1 MNQALQDLIEHRRT
15 TNVFEPNHTISD
27 EQIEHLVHLA
37 TRAPTS
43 FNLQNWRF
51 LAVRTPERK
60 AKLRKLAYDQAKVSD
75 AAVTFIVIGQLA
87 DYSALEGRLAP
98 SVDAGFMSPKLVAGS
113 DAGRVV
119 QKDLDIAEYTD
130 PANNPMIPHVI
141 VLEPGLIIHKIYNGY
156 WFFGRP
162 TMEDLRQDLRAV
174 TKKCRPDWDIT
185 TPEMRAAW
193 KEGRKEHFYPY
204 GKTYAQT

>member
-1 MNQALQDLIEHRRT
+1 MNQALQDVIEHRRT

-60 AKLRKLAYDQAKVSD
+60 ARLRKLAYDQAKVSE
-75 AAVTFIVIGQLA
+75 AAVTFIVCGQLA

-98 SVDAGFMSPKLVAGS
+98 SVDAGFMAPKLGAVWVAPP
-113 DAGRVV
+113 
-119 QKDLDIAEYTD
+119 K
-130 PANNPMIPHVI
+130 
-141 VLEPGLIIHKIYNGY
+141 GLYDE
-156 WFFGRP
+156 R
-162 TMEDLRQDLRAV
+162 R
-174 TKKCRPDWDIT
+174 
-185 TPEMRAAW
+185 
-193 KEGRKEHFYPY
+193 
-204 GKTYAQT
+204 

>member
-1 MNQALQDLIEHRRT
+1 MNQALQDVIEHRRT

-60 AKLRKLAYDQAKVSD
+60 AKLRKLAYDQAKVSE
-75 AAVTFIVIGQLA
+75 AAVTFIVCGQLA

-98 SVDAGFMSPKLVAGS
+98 SADAGFMSPEHIQMSGS
-113 DAGRVV
+113 NR
-119 QKDLDIAEYTD
+119 I
-130 PANNPMIPHVI
+130 
-141 VLEPGLIIHKIYNGY
+141 
-156 WFFGRP
+156 F
-162 TMEDLRQDLRAV
+162 
-174 TKKCRPDWDIT
+174 
-185 TPEMRAAW
+185 
-193 KEGRKEHFYPY
+193 
-204 GKTYAQT
+204 

>member
-1 MNQALQDLIEHRRT
+1 MNQALQDVIEHRRT

-60 AKLRKLAYDQAKVSD
+60 AKLRKLAYHQAKVSE
-75 AAVTFIVIGQLA
+75 AAVTYMVCGPLA

-98 SVDAGFMSPKLVAGS
+98 SAEAGFMSPEPVAGWVGGAKGLYDDKAQMQRDEAIRSATFAAGLLLYADEVHGFGSCPMIGFDAVAVTGEFSLLPDEIPVMLVAIG
-113 DAGRVV
+113 
-119 QKDLDIAEYTD
+119 
-130 PANNPMIPHVI
+130 
-141 VLEPGLIIHKIYNGY
+141 
-156 WFFGRP
+156 
-162 TMEDLRQDLRAV
+162 
-174 TKKCRPDWDIT
+174 
-185 TPEMRAAW
+185 RAATDNW
-193 KEGRKEHFYPY
+193 PQKSSRPLTEVLSF
-204 GKTYAQT
+204 A